1 MKKSAYF
8 IGLIIFVSILI
19 GLGTPA
25 LAAEAALVD
34 LLVDQTGVTTQQAE
48 GGAGAVFNTAK
59 ENMGVEDFSK
69 VTTAMPEV
77 ESLMAV
83 APEIKKDSGSFGG
96 FSSMVSKNT
105 GSAGKM
111 ADLYSSFSEL
121 GLNKETAAKFIPII
135 LDFAKSESGKTVYN
149 LLKSALS

>member
-1 MKKSAYF
+1 MKKSIYL
-8 IGLIIFVSILI
+8 IGLIVLVSILI

-25 LAAEAALVD
+25 FAAESTLVD
-34 LLVDQTGVTTQQAE
+34 LLVGKTGVTTQQAE

-59 ENMGVEDFSK
+59 ENMGADDFSK

-83 APEIKKDSGSFGG
+83 APEIKKDSGTFGG
-96 FSSMVSKNT
+96 LSSMVSKNT

-121 GLNKETAAKFIPII
+121 GLNKETATKFIPII
-135 LDFAKSESGKTVYN
+135 LDFAKSEGGKTVYN

>member
-1 MKKSAYF
+1 MKKSTYVS
-8 IGLIIFVSILI
+8 GLMVLVSILI
-19 GLGTPA
+19 GLGTPVF
-25 LAAEAALVD
+25 AAESTLVD
-34 LLVDQTGVTTQQAE
+34 LLMGKTGVTTQQAE
-48 GGAGAVFNTAK
+48 GGAGAIFNTAK

-135 LDFAKSESGKTVYN
+135 LDYAKSEGGQRVFN

>member
-1 MKKSAYF
+1 MRKTNYL
-8 IGLIIFVSILI
+8 IGFVVFVSILI

-25 LAAEAALVD
+25 FAAESTLVD
-34 LLVDQTGVTTQQAE
+34 LLVKNIGVTTQQAE
-48 GGAGAVFNTAK
+48 GGAGAIFNAAK
-59 ENMGVEDFSK
+59 ENMGADDFSK

-77 ESLMAV
+77 ESLMAA
-83 APEIKKDSGSFGG
+83 APEIKKDSGTFGG

-121 GLNKETAAKFIPII
+121 GLNKETAAKFIPLV
-135 LDFAKSESGKTVYN
+135 LDYAKSEGGQTVFN